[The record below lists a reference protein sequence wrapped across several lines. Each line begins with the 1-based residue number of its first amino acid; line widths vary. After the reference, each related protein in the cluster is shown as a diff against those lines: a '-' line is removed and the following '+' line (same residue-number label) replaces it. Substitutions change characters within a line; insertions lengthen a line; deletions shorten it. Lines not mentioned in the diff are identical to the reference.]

1 MMAASGGV
9 ATAAKAPSLTD
20 PRVGNDVS
28 WPQCGRTLP
37 TGQAFGIVGVNG
49 GLATTTN
56 ECLATQLTWAYKSSG
71 SSSQPKAQLYVNTAN
86 PGGLNTP
93 SWPKNNTDPAGT
105 PTSNPYDTC
114 DGSDSLA
121 CAWQYGWNRALEDV
135 RDRFAP
141 AARTAV
147 VNADPAGYTWWLDV
161 ETENTWK
168 TGIDGQTSNRADM
181 EGMLA
186 YFKSVNATVG
196 LYSTTYQWGQIAGT
210 VPVGSSLNGLA
221 SWHAGAR
228 NLSDA
233 KSKCTLRPLTA
244 GGKTVLVQYI
254 ANNFDHNYSC
264 V

>member
-1 MMAASGGV
+1 MAASGGV
-9 ATAAKAPSLTD
+9 ATAAKAPVRAD
-20 PRVGNDVS
+20 PRVGNDIS
-28 WPQCGRTLP
+28 WPQCGKTLP
-37 TGQAFGIVGVNG
+37 TNQAFGIVGVNG

-56 ECLATQLTWAYKSSG
+56 ECLATQLTWAYESSG
-71 SSSQPKAQLYVNTAN
+71 TSTQPVAQLYVNTAN

-93 SWPKNNTDPAGT
+93 SWPKNNVDPAGT
-105 PTSNPYDTC
+105 LTSNPYDIC

-141 AARTAV
+141 AARTAA
-147 VNADPAGYTWWLDV
+147 VNVDPAAYVWWLDV

-168 TGIDGQTSNRADM
+168 TGIEGQKSNRADM

-186 YFKSVNATVG
+186 YFKSVNANVG

-210 VPVGSSLNGLA
+210 VPTASSLNGLA

-244 GGKTVLVQYI
+244 GGKTVLVQYV
-254 ANNFDHNYSC
+254 ANGFDYNYSC
-264 V
+264 T